1 MHRSELCDLKSKYRK
16 NPHHPRIGAA
26 YTKLAL
32 LYQCTLQEPAKAL
45 CYHLMA
51 LKVLQGCNN
60 GGLNVAVTLADIG
73 RVQQS
78 LDRHEEALESF
89 RESRRIF
96 DLSVAAGGSKRH
108 FYPAMGAATLD
119 GIQSDSYVARFYL
132 QGS

>member
-1 MHRSELCDLKSKYRK
+1 M
-16 NPHHPRIGAA
+16 
-26 YTKLAL
+26 
-32 LYQCTLQEPAKAL
+32 LQEPAKAL

-96 DLSVAAGGSKRH
+96 DLHVSVAAGGSKRH
-108 FYPAMGAATLD
+108 FYPAMGAANLD